1 MTKVIKV
8 LAFIQKIEINKQNN
22 NERTVVSG
30 RKSKVEKYMRI
41 SSFYGVFS
49 THDLIGKIRMREK

>member
-1 MTKVIKV
+1 MKYKGIYYFKK
-8 LAFIQKIEINKQNN
+8 LEPQNKQNN

>member
-41 SSFYGVFS
+41 SSFYG
-49 THDLIGKIRMREK
+49 KIR